1 MSEATPD
8 GRAPKRLD
16 GRAVRPSGGRPDGRS
31 VGAGNTGEQ
40 AGPVAVELMA
50 ALLGEAGSL
59 AQEAHRLLSPVAAF
73 RSTLRER
80 LLADGQIVPFAHR
93 AAALAPRHSVAAVDG
108 GSVREHLYAA
118 DLMVAVAVAAEGMT
132 SVGGHALPHR
142 HWAHVRE
149 HESENDR
156 LLSAAMASLELQ
168 LLADLSHEVR
178 ILDGSH
184 STPVIALSTALAARS
199 RAVAETAAELV
210 TDEVV
215 AAVRS
220 LADPDQRTHPG
231 EVVALPKADS
241 AHAFAGLYRARYE
254 LDLPGGDRFLAAQVL
269 EPGEMLHPR
278 AATEVAGVHF
288 TVSEEASKRVQEA
301 ASRLNQAIAPLREA
315 VGSGQLLVTYVKPA
329 SADTVLKVEFRVS
342 EPLGDA
348 STSVSSRASS
358 RALGEAQRL
367 AGLLSAE
374 TPGPHL
380 QEPFA
385 QYAVDL
391 VAKSVS
397 VGAEAL
403 NQSMIAMLPPGSEDY
418 LTLLARSYRT
428 RAGGGGGGG
437 GGRGGSAHP
446 GGAGRVGGSGGPA
459 GGR

>member
-1 MSEATPD
+1 M
-8 GRAPKRLD
+8 
-16 GRAVRPSGGRPDGRS
+16 GRS
-31 VGAGNTGEQ
+31 AGPGDAGGP

-50 ALLGEAGSL
+50 ALLGEAGPL
-59 AQEAHRLLSPVAAF
+59 ATEAHRLLSPVAAF

-80 LLADGQIVPFAHR
+80 LLVDGQIVPFAHR
-93 AAALAPRHSVAAVDG
+93 AAALTPRHSIAAVDG
-108 GSVREHLYAA
+108 ASVREHLYAA
-118 DLMVAVAVAAEGMT
+118 DLVVAVAVAAEGMT
-132 SVGGHALPHR
+132 SVGGHPLSHR

-168 LLADLSHEVR
+168 LLADLSHDVR

-184 STPVIALSTALAARS
+184 GTPVIALSTALAARS
-199 RAVAETAAELV
+199 RGVAGAAAELV

-220 LADPDQRTHPG
+220 LADPDQRVHPG

-241 AHAFAGLYRARYE
+241 AHAFAGVYRARYG

-269 EPGEMLHPR
+269 EPGEMLYPR
-278 AATEVAGVHF
+278 AAAEVAGVHF
-288 TVSEEASKRVQEA
+288 TVREEAPQRVQEA
-301 ASRLNQAIAPLREA
+301 ASTLDQAIAPLREA
-315 VGSGQLLVTYVKPA
+315 AGSAQLLVTYVKPA
-329 SADTVLKVEFRVS
+329 TADTVLKVEFRVS
-342 EPLGDA
+342 EPLVDA
-348 STSVSSRASS
+348 GAPASSRASS

-391 VAKSVS
+391 LAKSVS

-437 GGRGGSAHP
+437 TRP
-446 GGAGRVGGSGGPA
+446 GGVGRAGGPGGPA
-459 GGR
+459 GNR